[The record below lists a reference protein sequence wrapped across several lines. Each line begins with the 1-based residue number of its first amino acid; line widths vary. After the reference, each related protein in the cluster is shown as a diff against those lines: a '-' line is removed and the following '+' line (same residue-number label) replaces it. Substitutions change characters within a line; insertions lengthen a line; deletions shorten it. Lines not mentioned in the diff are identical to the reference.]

1 MALYPALDMGG
12 VVLDDGNAAHG
23 GAAFGGKAAAFD
35 GQVFDQDHVVACVQ
49 WDAVAVTVARVADH
63 ARISPR
69 ADFII
74 EVEHIGQVARPIVG
88 VEAGEHAVGEDLGGG
103 VFGPHGGGQTA
114 PVVWVWFSGLLGGAG
129 VAEGDVCGVGEFG
142 TW

>member
-1 MALYPALDMGG
+1 MGG
-12 VVLDDGNAAHG
+12 VVCHDGNAAHR
-23 GAAFGGKAAAFD
+23 GATFCGKAAAFD
-35 GQVFDQDHVVACVQ
+35 RQIFDQHDVVTCVQ

-63 ARISPR
+63 AHIGPR

-74 EVEHIGQVARPIVG
+74 EVEHIGEVARPVKC
-88 VEAGEHAVGEDLGGG
+88 VQTGEHAVGEDLGGG